1 MRGTRRKRRTKLPAH
16 GRPDTAAAEGA
27 IIVELD
33 LGQVVLSTPSIAHG
47 ALYVRSDGTL
57 WKLKKS

>member
-1 MRGTRRKRRTKLPAH
+1 MKLLAH
-16 GRPDTAAAEGA
+16 GCRDATAPEGA
-27 IIVELD
+27 IVGELD
-33 LGQVVLSTPSIAHG
+33 LGQVLSTPSIAHG